1 MTTALEVID
10 ALRQAN
16 MKVTIHDMGRSNYV
30 DFVLAV
36 IIDETIDI
44 WYAAKC
50 LESLNVMPSVT
61 GNILFFPELK
71 LGPIEYQYICNA
83 Y

>member
-1 MTTALEVID
+1 MTVGFITD

-16 MKVTIHDMGRSNYV
+16 MKVTIHDMGSNYV

-36 IIDETIDI
+36 IIDEPVDI
-44 WYAAKC
+44 WYAAKA
-50 LESLNVMPSVT
+50 LDGLNVTASVK
-61 GNILFFPELK
+61 GNMLFFPEMK
-71 LGPIEYQYICNA
+71 LSAEDYKHICEA

>member
-1 MTTALEVID
+1 MMTVVLITD

-16 MKVTIHDMGRSNYV
+16 MKVTIHDMGRTNYV

-36 IIDETIDI
+36 IIEEPVDI
-44 WYAAKC
+44 WYAAKAMDG
-50 LESLNVMPSVT
+50 LHVTASVK
-61 GNILFFPELK
+61 GNMLFFPEMK
-71 LGPIEYQYICNA
+71 LSAEDYRYICDA